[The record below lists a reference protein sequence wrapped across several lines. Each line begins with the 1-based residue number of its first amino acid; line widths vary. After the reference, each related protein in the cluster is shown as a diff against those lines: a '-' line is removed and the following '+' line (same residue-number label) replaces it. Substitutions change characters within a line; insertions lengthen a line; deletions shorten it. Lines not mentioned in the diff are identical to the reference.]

1 MNKFRLRVK
10 KMILETFLYE
20 EEFRVDAEKNEAKEA
35 LFAFMKGEAKVNKVE
50 DTTVEDISNAMEKND
65 YSNQGHSHIIE
76 EPSISITYKHKDFYI
91 SAQIDKD
98 YVYRT
103 ENSDSDFPGYEE
115 IKLNNV
121 EITNN
126 SVTLYNE
133 NGNEFVFTLAELGNE
148 TFKHLEKTLKKYLK

>member
-1 MNKFRLRVK
+1 MPVRSPQ
-10 KMILETFLYE
+10 ILAIIGQGYVGLPLAMAA
-20 EEFRVDAEKNEAKEA
+20 VDAGWTVIGVDNLES
-35 LFAFMKGEAKVNKVE
+35 KVFQINSGLSP
-50 DTTVEDISNAMEKND
+50 VEDISNAMEKND